1 MQCTPPRRFGHT
13 VALLAPHYRFAGAR
27 SGPPTLLSLTRPLPP
42 MRMTAR
48 LPCRPVRQC
57 RHRPLHVL
65 RGAPSV
71 HAPASP
77 PSILPTTMPRHK
89 KPAQSLWVRL
99 AAPSPVSTPRPSRQ
113 RFASARHDPPPVI
126 RLSGLRPPK
135 QPTAL
140 PPCQHVRQCRH
151 WPLHV
156 QHSAPS
162 VRTPASPPS
171 ILPATLPPHILERP
185 PERPRW
191 VCPAA
196 TPPVATPRPSQLPP
210 AMWLAVPPTR

>member
-1 MQCTPPRRFGHT
+1 MRCTPPRRFGRT

-57 RHRPLHVL
+57 RHRPARRTVHTCACLATVDTADHDA
-65 RGAPSV
+65 APQER
-71 HAPASP
+71 P
-77 PSILPTTMPRHK
+77 
-89 KPAQSLWVRL
+89 PAQSLWVRL
-99 AAPSPVSTPRPSRQ
+99 AAPPPVSTPRPSRH

-126 RLSGLRPPK
+126 RLSGLLPPK